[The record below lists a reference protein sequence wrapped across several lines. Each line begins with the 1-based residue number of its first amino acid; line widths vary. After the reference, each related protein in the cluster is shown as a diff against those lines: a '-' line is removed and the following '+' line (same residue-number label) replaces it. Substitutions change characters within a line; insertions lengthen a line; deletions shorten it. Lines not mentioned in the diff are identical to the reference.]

1 MGASPG
7 FPGNLPPA
15 AQHVS
20 SQSCAPLAVLSHSI
34 KCPVSAQWLLET
46 IAVAI
51 YGNTGHFP
59 SDHPQNELGERTV
72 FVEPEESKYWHV

>member
-1 MGASPG
+1 M
-7 FPGNLPPA
+7 
-15 AQHVS
+15 
-20 SQSCAPLAVLSHSI
+20 
-34 KCPVSAQWLLET
+34 SAQWLLET

-72 FVEPEESKYWHV
+72 FVEPEESKYWRV